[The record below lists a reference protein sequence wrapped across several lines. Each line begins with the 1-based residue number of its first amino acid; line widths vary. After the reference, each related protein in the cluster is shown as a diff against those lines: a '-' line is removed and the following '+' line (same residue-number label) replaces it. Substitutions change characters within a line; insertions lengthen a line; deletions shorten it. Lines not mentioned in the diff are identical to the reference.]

1 MKVPQFRPQAA
12 LAFCKK
18 FVQGD
23 MLAPLLPSN
32 KTLAAM
38 NDDDFEI
45 AMDAW
50 TETAMGPP
58 FVYPYQEEEPEKDT
72 VVVTPIV
79 ASAAA

>member
-1 MKVPQFRPQAA
+1 
-12 LAFCKK
+12 
-18 FVQGD
+18 

-58 FVYPYQEEEPEKDT
+58 FVYPYHEDEDEPEKG
-72 VVVTPIV
+72 PIV
-79 ASAAA
+79 STAAAWD